1 MWYKCL
7 FTVVWLYRGTP
18 HAGVPFVGELR
29 GGFIGYRLCRR
40 PLILD
45 VSMFGGLDAW
55 MCIGYHQFKWIQVD
69 LGGFKRVLVDLHRF
83 WRRRLGGIWQPVA
96 GCGGLWHGSGTP

>member
-1 MWYKCL
+1 M
-7 FTVVWLYRGTP
+7 FTVGWLYKVTP

-45 VSMFGGLDAW
+45 VW
-55 MCIGYHQFKWIQVD
+55 
-69 LGGFKRVLVDLHRF
+69 
-83 WRRRLGGIWQPVA
+83 RLGCMDVHWI
-96 GCGGLWHGSGTP
+96 SSI

>member
-7 FTVVWLYRGTP
+7 FTEGWLYRGSR
-18 HAGVPFVGELR
+18 HAGVLFVGEQR

-45 VSMFGGLDAW
+45 VWMFGGLDAS
-55 MCIGYHQFKWIQVD
+55 MRIGCRRFKWILVD
-69 LGGFKRVLVDLHRF
+69 LGGFEMIFVDS
-83 WRRRLGGIWQPVA
+83 GGE
-96 GCGGLWHGSGTP
+96 G